1 MFNLALEAVSQR
13 CSIKRV
19 FLKISQNSQENN
31 CARVSFP
38 VNFVKFLRTLFL
50 TEHLRWLLLWPAIA
64 GIYLHSW
71 KIIPFNLRAIQLGE
85 MRTRITPNTDT
96 FHAVTLYDLYDQ
108 STVEIQKQP
117 LTRFPE
123 NSCSETIFKI
133 HRKHQC
139 QSIVFIKFQV
149 YSLQYY

>member
-1 MFNLALEAVSQR
+1 M
-13 CSIKRV
+13 KRV
-19 FLKISQNSQENN
+19 FLKISQNLQENN

-149 YSLQYY
+149 YNLQYY